1 MPIEQSKSIQPSE
14 IITELDLKGSDN
26 IALNHAD
33 SVINSIAPTILPAE
47 EKPPEQA
54 SLNVEANLIQLQNPD
69 ASKNAP
75 QNDANQLEEM
85 SDAELEALI
94 SSTSIEREGVNDL
107 SSKTENN
114 LEKIEETIEEL
125 VSELSN
131 EITDLNNL
139 QEEPIDAQVESP
151 ILENENANANDPDVQ
166 QEAQKSSGVARE
178 VFSNLGSY
186 NASEPPP
193 ADNAA
198 MMSMR
203 SPMGSRFSARI
214 SPNAHR
220 HEPVSSFSHRGN
232 YSSMQMQAFQSIE
245 QAISSY
251 NPRMARQPDYIR
263 AFYDQI
269 LNERMQILNEGMQ
282 AGKPPEK
289 ITEEISSKA
298 KEIKA
303 AVATPNRHYE
313 IQVPNE
319 DKVIRYAR
327 IEEAGQKQHQ
337 ENKIM
342 RNGKEVELVVHFM
355 DEEQQNELNES
366 LDTMLTSL
374 NKIMTDLHLK
384 TEEKKEK
391 QTITTPNQPL
401 NIAEK
406 TPESTTVNPI
416 IMNEIVKLRTSI
428 LNEALLSDILDK
440 AKEWD
445 KKMLEQFIKQIEKE
459 FIIVKDDRKKI
470 IANDEIKSSQIT
482 HDNLIHS
489 LVDQLSEQLVA

>member
-1 MPIEQSKSIQPSE
+1 MNIDIFLYINLMEVCMPIEQSKSIQQSE
-14 IITELDLKGSDN
+14 IIKTELDLKGSDN

-33 SVINSIAPTILPAE
+33 SVINSIAPTILPSE

-54 SLNVEANLIQLQNPD
+54 VLSVEANLIQIDDDEDEQ
-69 ASKNAP
+69 
-75 QNDANQLEEM
+75 
-85 SDAELEALI
+85 ALAA
-94 SSTSIEREGVNDL
+94 L
-107 SSKTENN
+107 
-114 LEKIEETIEEL
+114 LEKKENVIENGANLQTKIEQTDE
-125 VSELSN
+125 EIHN

-139 QEEPIDAQVESP
+139 EGQEPIDAQVESP